1 MKEEIRNVMGG
12 IQKADVVALLK
23 DESLIQDLAK
33 ALVEDTE
40 AAESVAEDIADKL
53 GDTIED
59 EP

>member
-1 MKEEIRNVMGG
+1 MGE

-23 DESLIQDLAK
+23 DESMIQDLAK

-59 EP
+59 GP

>member
-1 MKEEIRNVMGG
+1 VKEEIRNVMGE

-23 DESLIQDLAK
+23 DESMIQDLAK

-59 EP
+59 GP